1 MPRFF
6 FQVQPGRSPEFPV
19 IEDELRG
26 IDEVRKSAL
35 QMCADLANDIVAGLT
50 EDTEWRLDV
59 VDESGRPVFRVR
71 LIAESLGL
79 T

>member
-1 MPRFF
+1 
-6 FQVQPGRSPEFPV
+6 
-19 IEDELRG
+19 
-26 IDEVRKSAL
+26 VRKSAL